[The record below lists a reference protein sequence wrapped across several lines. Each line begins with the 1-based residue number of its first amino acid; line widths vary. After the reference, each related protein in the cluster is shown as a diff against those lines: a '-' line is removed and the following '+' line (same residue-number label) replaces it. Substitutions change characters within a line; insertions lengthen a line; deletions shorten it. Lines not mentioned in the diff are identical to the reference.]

1 MGRFVTYIL
10 LLAIVLPVVATA
22 KTVEPGGG
30 AGASP
35 PTAPVAP
42 PAGATPALRALRL
55 VPLTVQGLHFTA
67 RERVVLTVFSTDAV
81 ARRKTAIAA
90 PNGSFTISFGNEQ
103 GSRCDTLV
111 HAVGSRGNRARLKL
125 LPRPACLTV

>member
-1 MGRFVTYIL
+1 MGRFVTYVL
-10 LLAIVLPVVATA
+10 VLAVVLPVVATA
-22 KTVEPGGG
+22 KTVEPGGA
-30 AGASP
+30 AGAST
-35 PTAPVAP
+35 PTAP
-42 PAGATPALRALRL
+42 PAGGTPALRALRL
-55 VPLTVQGLHFTA
+55 APLTVQGLHFTA
-67 RERVVLTVFSTDAV
+67 KERVVLTVFSTDGV
-81 ARRKTAIAA
+81 ARKKTTTAA